1 MGHLP
6 KIKAFNSTFYRRHT
20 QHSESKKNSHNTN
33 LYLKITA
40 RGWNQGR
47 VLFLFQF
54 IFQCLDINDINCHI
68 VYIIRQLG
76 IIKGVRKPK
85 DQTCLQCFIGV

>member
-20 QHSESKKNSHNTN
+20 QHSESKKNSHNAN

-54 IFQCLDINDINCHI
+54 IF
-68 VYIIRQLG
+68 
-76 IIKGVRKPK
+76 
-85 DQTCLQCFIGV
+85 